1 MDRAF
6 LFCPE
11 KYKISKAYFPRFGIA
26 GILTQAAFFTA
37 MTYLPVTGN
46 RQEALE
52 DDMPRY
58 CGAFL

>member
-11 KYKISKAYFPRFGIA
+11 KYKISKPYSFRFGIA

-37 MTYLPVTGN
+37 VTYLPVTGN